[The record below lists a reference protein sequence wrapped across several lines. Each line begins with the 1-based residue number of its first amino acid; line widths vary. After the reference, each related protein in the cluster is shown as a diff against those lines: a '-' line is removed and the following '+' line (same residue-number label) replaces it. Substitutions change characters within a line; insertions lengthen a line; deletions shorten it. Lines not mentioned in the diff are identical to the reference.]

1 MESHIAPAYSLI
13 LSLVV
18 FTQSIWGKAHTLYVV
33 YVFACTL
40 ATMIWGELFVYDSL
54 FAINNRVVPS
64 LSLFFF
70 LFFFYIAC
78 HCTPYWNTALLH
90 SDLERWCDIKCS
102 FIHSQ
107 ATCCL
112 CLVFH
117 DILCFFL
124 PQPLLSCSGMCL
136 SPMLGTADSSNSMQ
150 VEKKIMT
157 ITQQRQLNV
166 APSDGF
172 VCIFSSMVVT
182 RTNSKIQPSLFIVT
196 IHAALCIVLTTN

>member
-1 MESHIAPAYSLI
+1 MLLDVFMESHIAPAYSLI

-117 DILCFFL
+117 DILCFFCHNRCCLALACVCL
-124 PQPLLSCSGMCL
+124 PCWEQQ
-136 SPMLGTADSSNSMQ
+136 TAAIAC
-150 VEKKIMT
+150 K
-157 ITQQRQLNV
+157 
-166 APSDGF
+166 
-172 VCIFSSMVVT
+172 
-182 RTNSKIQPSLFIVT
+182 
-196 IHAALCIVLTTN
+196 